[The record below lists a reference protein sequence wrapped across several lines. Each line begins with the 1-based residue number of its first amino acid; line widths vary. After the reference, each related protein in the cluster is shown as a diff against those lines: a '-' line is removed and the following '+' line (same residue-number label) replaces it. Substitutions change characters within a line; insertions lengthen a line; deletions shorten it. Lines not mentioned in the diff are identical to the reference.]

1 MRSEGFPKRFSL
13 RRWTEGPL
21 EGMMDLSADAEGYR
35 ARAQRIL
42 GIGIAAALA
51 FLLLLAATLIADV
64 LSLVFPFFNP
74 ASIISPDMP
83 VFLAGM
89 ALAGIF
95 LALAF
100 LVALLL
106 TQTMRYAAVMFRR
119 FENVEDLFGL
129 PERASAGRA
138 GQRSQ
143 HRPYMGLFNI
153 LGASSSFTKDIVRN
167 MPQVCR
173 QIKFVRTMLFLMPL
187 YYVGLRLCLPLIFG
201 GPILPQHPDMPDA
214 LYEALLI
221 SLSALSLTAG
231 LLVCETGRF
240 MEAVHARLKLLDCV
254 RGAPQPLVPK
264 LDTPAARLAKYLED
278 KVEGCKIAHGSGG
291 FIIRHASE
299 DCILLAVETASVPDV
314 ELVRKFTE
322 SCVKELDS
330 LPRRTPRGRFIILY
344 APKGEAE
351 DIGEDVEAHI
361 LANPIALGRGPGG
374 GSSETVVQIMVEEG
388 GAYGMFPFVE

>member
-1 MRSEGFPKRFSL
+1 
-13 RRWTEGPL
+13 
-21 EGMMDLSADAEGYR
+21 MMDLSADAEGYR

-64 LSLVFPFFNP
+64 WSLVFPFFNP
-74 ASIISPDMP
+74 ASIVSPDMP
-83 VFLAGM
+83 RFLAGM

-106 TQTMRYAAVMFRR
+106 TQTMRYAAVMFKR

-129 PERASAGRA
+129 PERARA
-138 GQRSQ
+138 SRPGQRSQ
-143 HRPYMGLFNI
+143 PRPYMGLFSI
-153 LGASSSFTKDIVRN
+153 LGASSAFTKDIVRN

-187 YYVGLRLCLPLIFG
+187 YYVGLRFGLPLIFG
-201 GPILPQHPDMPDA
+201 GPILPEHPDMLDA
-214 LYEALLI
+214 IYDVLLV
-221 SLSALSLTAG
+221 SLSVLSVVAA

-240 MEAVHARLKLLDCV
+240 MEAVYARLKLVDCV
-254 RGAPQPLVPK
+254 RSAPPPLMPK

-278 KVEGCKIAHGSGG
+278 KVGGCKATIGTGEFAIS
-291 FIIRHASE
+291 HASK
-299 DCILLAVETASVPDV
+299 DCILLAVETAAAPDL
-314 ELVRKFTE
+314 ELVRKFID
-322 SCVKELDS
+322 SCKNELDK
-330 LPRRTPRGRFIILY
+330 LPKRPPKGRFIILY
-344 APKGEAE
+344 APRGAAE
-351 DIGEDVEAHI
+351 DIGEDVEAQI
-361 LANPIALGRGPGG
+361 MANPIALGRGPGG
-374 GSSETVVQIMVEEG
+374 GNAETVVQIMVEEE